1 MIHLTS
7 LLHTMSIYAN
17 RWGGPRYRTEELA
30 KFLNKHLYNIQEYQ
44 LQMGEKVNTCLAS
57 DAFISSR
64 HTPLYLSSIRK
75 SDIIDGYFIK
85 DELGFEAIFAEGT
98 EILIHRDN
106 QIKFEK
112 IENIEMGDLRVINF
126 ERVDEFNNDKLHHHL
141 AHSENFI
148 SIKCASEDEVQMV
161 LCDGLTAM
169 TILKDEE
176 SVVKRINQFDSE
188 NDQEIYLSEI
198 TKILQVDTQQFYYI
212 DFFPF
217 SYSLKKN
224 RALSNK
230 SKHRYWKYRQNTVG
244 KRWLEKMR
252 SKVFHIKK
260 SPVEFKMELRHV
272 ENQD

>member
-7 LLHTMSIYAN
+7 LLHTMSAYAN

-30 KFLNKHLYNIQEYQ
+30 KFLNKHLYNAQEYQ

-64 HTPLYLSSIRK
+64 HTPIYLSSIRK
-75 SDIIDGYFIK
+75 SDIIEGHFIK
-85 DELGFEAIFAEGT
+85 DELGFEAVFAEGT
-98 EILIHRDN
+98 EILIHRDD

-112 IENIEMGDLRVINF
+112 IENIVIGDLRVINF
-126 ERVDEFNNDKLHHHL
+126 EKVNEFNNDKLHHHL

-148 SIKCASEDEVQMV
+148 SIRCSPDEVQMV

-169 TILKDEE
+169 TVLKEE
-176 SVVKRINQFDSE
+176 GLTVKRVDQFDSA

-198 TKILQVDTQQFYYI
+198 TDVHGAGAQQFYYVE
-212 DFFPF
+212 FSSF

-230 SKHRYWKYRQNTVG
+230 SKHRYWKHRIDTRTQ
-244 KRWLEKMR
+244 RWLEKMR
-252 SKVFHIKK
+252 SKVFRIKK
-260 SPVEFKMELRHV
+260 SPVEFEMELKHV
-272 ENQD
+272 ENKD